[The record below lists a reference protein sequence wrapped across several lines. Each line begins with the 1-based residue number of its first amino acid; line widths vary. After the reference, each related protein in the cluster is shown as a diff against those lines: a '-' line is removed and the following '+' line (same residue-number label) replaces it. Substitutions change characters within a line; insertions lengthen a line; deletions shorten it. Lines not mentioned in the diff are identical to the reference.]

1 MTSRESCCRTLSVLA
16 ALVVAGCGGG
26 EPARTVAGPE
36 RPAARCDGSGSTTA
50 VLIPALG
57 VPTVQG
63 FGAVREELATR
74 TRVCTYDRPGL
85 GASEPSARARTAG
98 AMADDLRAA
107 LEDERG
113 PFVWVGAS
121 FGGLIAQLL
130 AHEHPDDTAGVVLV
144 DSLHPDLDREI
155 PRVIGREA
163 AERRERDLAST
174 AEGLTYDDL
183 LRSDEE
189 ARAAADLGDVPLV
202 VLKHTVSFE
211 GEPLPALERLWTRLQ
226 RALARASTR
235 GRLVAVPD
243 SHHRIASEHPDA
255 VVDAVLSVSAR

>member
-1 MTSRESCCRTLSVLA
+1 
-16 ALVVAGCGGG
+16 
-26 EPARTVAGPE
+26 
-36 RPAARCDGSGSTTA
+36 

-57 VPTVQG
+57 VSTVQG
-63 FGAVREELATR
+63 FGAVREELAAR

-85 GASEPSARARTAG
+85 GASEPSDRARTAA
-98 AMADDLRAA
+98 AMAEDLRAA
-107 LEDERG
+107 LVEERG
-113 PFVWVGAS
+113 PFVWAGAS
-121 FGGLIAQLL
+121 FGGLIAQILT
-130 AHEHPDDTAGVVLV
+130 AEHPEETAGVVLV

-155 PRVIGREA
+155 PQIIGRAA
-163 AERRERDLAST
+163 AEQRERDLAST

-189 ARAAADLGDVPLV
+189 ARAAGDLGDVPLV

-226 RALARASTR
+226 RELAAASTR

-243 SHHRIASEHPDA
+243 SHHRIASEHPDV
-255 VVDAVLSVSAR
+255 VVDAVLEVSSTRR